1 MKRQPD
7 GKWRG
12 VRQPV
17 VASESMLRARWVE
30 SETICLKRMGLS
42 FDAIGDQITAVGL
55 GKATPMVAIPAG
67 VSFPPDYGIT
77 KQACHK
83 AFRKAIKREPSI
95 ELDEMR
101 KLDTARSEEMFANLQ
116 PAIRKGNPKA
126 IQVGIGVLD
135 HTAKINGYA
144 APQRIKPLDGEDDRP
159 TIAAIRKIL
168 GNDTLDAISL
178 PQLLLM
184 EADNSPSPNRSAV
197 GGASSP
203 KGDPVVPDDDGTEL
217 LGVIE
222 WSDIVR
228 VREELDQEEKRM
240 KAFSWLLKI

>member
-30 SETICLKRMGLS
+30 AETICLKRMGLS
-42 FDAIGDQITAVGL
+42 FDAIADQITAVGL

-135 HTAKINGYA
+135 HTAKINGL
-144 APQRIKPLDGEDDRP
+144 QRRKELSRSMVRMIDRP
-159 TIAAIRKIL
+159 SRLFERFLETTRSTRFRLRNSCLRKQITVPPPTVPRL
-168 GNDTLDAISL
+168 AVSRHLKVIPWCLTMTA
-178 PQLLLM
+178 
-184 EADNSPSPNRSAV
+184 PSCW
-197 GGASSP
+197 G
-203 KGDPVVPDDDGTEL
+203 
-217 LGVIE
+217 
-222 WSDIVR
+222 
-228 VREELDQEEKRM
+228 
-240 KAFSWLLKI
+240 